1 MKISFITTVLNE
13 ENTISELL
21 ESLNNQT
28 KKPDEIIIVDGG
40 SSDQT
45 VTEIKN
51 HPFDKP
57 RTRKSKIKNNIEF
70 KILIKKGNRSIG
82 RNEAIRNAKG
92 DIILCSD
99 AGCVLDKNWIKEII
113 APFSDHETDVVS
125 GYYKGI
131 AKNAFEKALVP
142 YVLVMEDRLN
152 PNNFLPATRS
162 IAFKK
167 NIWKKL
173 GGFDEKLNN
182 NEDYVFAK
190 KLKKAG
196 AKILFAKEAI
206 VFWRPR
212 KNLKEAFIMFYRFAK
227 GDSESG
233 IFRPKVALIL
243 GRYLI
248 GIIFLLLFFY
258 THLPFLAILISLLLI
273 SYVFWAVLKNYKYV
287 DNLLSAFYLIVLQ
300 FLSDFAVIMGTSKGL
315 LERIGKVK

>member
-13 ENTISELL
+13 EETIIPLL
-21 ESLNNQT
+21 ESLESQT
-28 KKPDEIIIVDGG
+28 KPPDEVIIVDGG
-40 SSDQT
+40 STDNTLSA
-45 VTEIKN
+45 ISNK
-51 HPFDKP
+51 
-57 RTRKSKIKNNIEF
+57 KIKVRL
-70 KILIKKGNRSIG
+70 LIKKGNRSVG
-82 RNEAIRNAKG
+82 RNEAIRNSKG
-92 DIILCSD
+92 EVIVCTDG
-99 AGCVLDKNWIKEII
+99 GCVLQRDWIEQITK
-113 APFSDHETDVVS
+113 PFKDSEVDVVA
-125 GYYKGI
+125 GFYKGMV
-131 AKNAFEKALVP
+131 KNAFEKALVP
-142 YVLVMEDRLN
+142 FVLVMEDRLN

-173 GGFDEKLNN
+173 EGFDEKLNN

-196 AKILFAKEAI
+196 TKILFAKEAI

-233 IFRPKVALIL
+233 IFRPKVILIL

-258 THLPFLAILISLLLI
+258 THLPFLAILIAVLAI

-287 DNLLSAFYLIVLQ
+287 DNLLSTFYLIVLQ
-300 FLSDFAVIMGTSKGL
+300 FLSDFAVITGTVSGL
-315 LERIGKVK
+315 INRLGKRN